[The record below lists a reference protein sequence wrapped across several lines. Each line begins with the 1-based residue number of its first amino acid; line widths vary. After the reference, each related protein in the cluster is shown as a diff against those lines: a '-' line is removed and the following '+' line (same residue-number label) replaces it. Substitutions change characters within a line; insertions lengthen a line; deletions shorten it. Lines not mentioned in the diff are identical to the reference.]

1 MRNLTR
7 KKNPKENFKLKN
19 TTVENN
25 ISLARFPN
33 KKDTTHFLKIVNLK
47 IRENNILKLNHEE

>member
-7 KKNPKENFKLKN
+7 KKKPKEKFKLKN
-19 TTVENN
+19 RTVENN

-33 KKDTTHFLKIVNLK
+33 KKDTTDF
-47 IRENNILKLNHEE
+47 